1 MKETIRE
8 LQRSLESQENVQSTC
23 TAFAAECIEL
33 KAKHAV
39 LKLEMAE
46 LQTKLK
52 LEAQQRTRSE
62 RENIILAEI
71 IKDLRKN
78 LLENSKELEFRQLEP
93 LLAVYEQKHAAAKQ
107 QLDSYQQ
114 RLNLAKREY
123 NRILDSFQ
131 NN

>member
-1 MKETIRE
+1 
-8 LQRSLESQENVQSTC
+8 
-23 TAFAAECIEL
+23 
-33 KAKHAV
+33 
-39 LKLEMAE
+39 MAE